1 MSIYTDNG
9 NHTAGSDRTSNTIA
23 AIFATD
29 RDAREAIKELHKAG
43 FKKTWLGKTH
53 AADTQ
58 TGDTLVEDA
67 SGGPIGR
74 FFAGNLTL
82 RRALV
87 SRGISELQAA
97 NVEDSIAVGCSI
109 VTVYGEDNPDRASQV
124 LADFKGD
131 VVGTADALPPAV
143 ANASASPRVGVSHQ
157 EKREAE
163 KERHEDAKL
172 HRDRATSTLPPD
184 FEKLDLEEADF
195 FERQYPNAGGI

>member
-1 MSIYTDNG
+1 MSMNTDSRNQ
-9 NHTAGSDRTSNTIA
+9 TMTSDRASNTIA

-29 RDAREAIKELHKAG
+29 HDAREAIKELHKAG

-67 SGGPIGR
+67 NGGPIGR
-74 FFAGNLTL
+74 FFSGNLTL

-87 SRGISELQAA
+87 SRGVSELQAA

-109 VTVYGEDNPDRASQV
+109 LTAYGEDNPDRAVQI
-124 LADFKGD
+124 LTDFKGD

-143 ANASASPRVGVSHQ
+143 ANASASPRVGVSHD

-172 HRDRATSTLPPD
+172 HRDTATAPQSSD
-184 FEKLDLEEADF
+184 YLEEDDF
-195 FERQYPNAGGI
+195 FERPYPGAGRI

>member
-1 MSIYTDNG
+1 MSINTDSLDQ
-9 NHTAGSDRTSNTIA
+9 TTISDRASNTIA
-23 AIFATD
+23 GIFATD

-58 TGDTLVEDA
+58 TGDTLVQNDG
-67 SGGPIGR
+67 GGPLGR
-74 FFAGNLTL
+74 FLAGNLTL

-109 VTVYGEDNPDRASQV
+109 LTVYGEDNPDRAVQI
-124 LADFKGD
+124 LTDFKGD

-143 ANASASPRVGVSHQ
+143 ANASASPRVGVSHD

-163 KERHEDAKL
+163 KERREDAKL
-172 HRDRATSTLPPD
+172 HRETGTAPLTAD
-184 FEKLDLEEADF
+184 FGEEDF
-195 FERQYPNAGGI
+195 FERRYTANR